1 MKSKEELLKTLEYRD
16 DEAEMTRSREYIEI
30 IAEALIDIRDVLA
43 RTATAIE
50 GIEDHMARNRGRR

>member
-1 MKSKEELLKTLEYRD
+1 MKTKEELLKTLNYRD

-43 RTATAIE
+43 RTATVIE
-50 GIEDHMARNRGRR
+50 GIEDHMARDRGRR